1 MKKTFLIAIM
11 MVFAA
16 GMIFGACAQQ
26 GTQARLEALEN
37 DNKALRKEVTTLN
50 DIEAIN
56 KLERAYGFLLEHLM
70 VDQVADLWAKDGAME
85 WVGLGRYEGQ
95 DTIRTLWHT
104 VKDGFA
110 ERDSVLHPGPRYHGY
125 VTINPDG
132 KTAAGRWYVA
142 GTSHGMEM
150 LCENRYVKEDGVW
163 KFSLLQ
169 VGGFPSMGG
178 GAPSGGP
185 GGKAPDEAEKERGNQ
200 EHMGAYP
207 FTKRISRTPRQEHQ
221 NYLRPFSFK
230 HPVTGEDL
238 NVYVEDWNKSHPVP
252 MPPGGEKWTEGQ

>member
-1 MKKTFLIAIM
+1 MKKLFLIAIM

-16 GMIFGACAQQ
+16 GMFFGACVQQ
-26 GTQARLEALEN
+26 GTQGLEARVAALE
-37 DNKALRKEVTTLN
+37 KEVTTLN

-70 VDQVADLWAKDGAME
+70 VDQLADLWTKDGVLE

-95 DTIRTLWHT
+95 DAIRKLWHT

-110 ERDSVLHPGPRYHGY
+110 ERGNLIHPGPRYQGY
-125 VTINPDG
+125 ITINPDG

-150 LCENRYVKEDGVW
+150 LCENRYVKENGVW
-163 KFSLLQ
+163 KFTLLQ
-169 VGGFPSMGG
+169 VGGFPSFGG
-178 GAPSGGP
+178 GA
-185 GGKAPDEAEKERGNQ
+185 GGKAPDEAEKERSTQ

-207 FTKRISRTPRQEHQ
+207 FTKRLSRTPRQESQ

>member
-16 GMIFGACAQQ
+16 GMIFGACGQQ

-37 DNKALRKEVTTLN
+37 DNKALRKEVTHLN
-50 DIEAIN
+50 DIEAID

-85 WVGLGRYEGQ
+85 WVGLGRFEGQ
-95 DTIRTLWHT
+95 DAVRKLWHT
-104 VKDGFA
+104 VKDSFA
-110 ERDSVLHPGPRYHGY
+110 KSGSLMHVGPRYHGY
-125 VTINPDG
+125 ITINPDG

-142 GTSHGMEM
+142 GVRNGMEF

-169 VGGFPSMGG
+169 VGGIPNNVMGG
-178 GAPSGGP
+178 GETDQA
-185 GGKAPDEAEKERGNQ
+185 KLAEAERRNQ
-200 EHMGAYP
+200 EHMSAYP
-207 FTKRISRTPRQEHQ
+207 FTKRFSRTPRQEDQ

-238 NVYVEDWNKSHPVP
+238 NVYVEAWNKAHPVP